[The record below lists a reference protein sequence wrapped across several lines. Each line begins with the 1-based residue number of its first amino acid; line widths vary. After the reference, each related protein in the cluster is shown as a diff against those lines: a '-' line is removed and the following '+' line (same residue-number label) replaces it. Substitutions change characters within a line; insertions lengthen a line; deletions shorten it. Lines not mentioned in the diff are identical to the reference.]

1 MRPHEGSLRKVK
13 RFLVVTIL
21 LTGFSSLHAQD
32 QEGKLVNRLLRPNT
46 ELSNADQN
54 KKFTADRVSVEK
66 RARVGTFYLQGKPVS
81 KTYTNTRDFSA
92 TQFKSNSFDSSGS
105 GNSLLAARSTASTH
119 KYDTPAARA
128 SVTLRDGHKE
138 TSTTNFAGNRP
149 FLEKGKSQKA
159 LERKNSPMTIDQV
172 RELLN
177 KN

>member
-1 MRPHEGSLRKVK
+1 VK
-13 RFLVVTIL
+13 RFLVATIL
-21 LTGFSSLHAQD
+21 LTAFSSLRAQD

-54 KKFTADRVSVEK
+54 KKFTADRASVEK
-66 RARVGTFYLQGKPVS
+66 RAHVGTFYLQRKTLD

-92 TQFKSNSFDSSGS
+92 TQFKSHSFDSSGS
-105 GNSLLAARSTASTH
+105 GNSLLAARSTASTRA
-119 KYDTPAARA
+119 YDTPTARV

-138 TSTTNFAGNRP
+138 TATSNFAGNRP

-159 LERKNSPMTIDQV
+159 LERKNPPMTIDQV